1 MKKDYLTT
9 PKGAKDILPDEC
21 EAQSWIESRLKK
33 IFKSYGY
40 GQVKTPGVEYL
51 DVYAE
56 APGNLGSEHMFKLI
70 DNEGRI
76 LVLRPDSTAPI
87 ARLTASRLKKSSK
100 PVRLYYNQRVYRQKG
115 LYSGRRIET
124 AQMGVELIGANS
136 IKADL
141 EMLQMAMEV
150 LESCGLTE
158 YRIELG
164 HGGLCELL
172 ISRLAVAEADKEQLR
187 QLIQV
192 KNYAALNDLLDT
204 LGQGDEIQAI
214 KALPRLF
221 GGREVF
227 DQAAEVFKDRE
238 TKEILAYMKSL
249 FDVLQQLGLKERLML
264 DLGFVN
270 DNDYYTGII
279 FQAYIHGSGEAVLL
293 GGRYDRLLERF
304 GEKLPAIGF
313 GVNVDLL
320 TKNRLDSGLQLPAQ
334 PPQVLVWGEPGYE
347 ILSLQ
352 YAKTLRQTPEL
363 VVENGLFQNLD
374 ECRAYAAAKGIR
386 HIHVV
391 GQTIEILEGGGA
403 EK

>member
-9 PKGAKDILPDEC
+9 PKGAKDILPEEC
-21 EAQSWIESRLKK
+21 EAQDWIETRLKK

-40 GQVKTPGVEYL
+40 GQVRTPGIEYL
-51 DVYAE
+51 DIYAE

-87 ARLTASRLKKSSK
+87 ARLTASRLKKSCK

-141 EMLQMAMEV
+141 EMLQMAIEV
-150 LESCGLTE
+150 LENCGLTE

-172 ISRLAVAEADKEQLR
+172 ISRLTAAEADKDQLR

-192 KNYAALNDLLDT
+192 KNYAALNDFLDT
-204 LGQGDEIQAI
+204 LGQGDEIQVI
-214 KALPRLF
+214 KSLPSLF

-227 DQAAEVFKDRE
+227 DQAAEVFKDQE

-279 FQAYIHGSGEAVLL
+279 FQAYIHGFGEAVLL

-313 GVNVDLL
+313 GANVDLL
-320 TKNRLDSGLQLPAQ
+320 TKNRLDTGQQSPAEA
-334 PPQVLVWGEPGYE
+334 PKVLVWGEPGYE
-347 ILSLQ
+347 VLSLQ

-363 VVENGLFQNLD
+363 VVENGLFQNLE
-374 ECRAYAAAKGIR
+374 ECKAYAAAKGIGY
-386 HIHVV
+386 IHVV
-391 GQTIEILEGGGA
+391 GQTIEILEAGGA
-403 EK
+403 GK